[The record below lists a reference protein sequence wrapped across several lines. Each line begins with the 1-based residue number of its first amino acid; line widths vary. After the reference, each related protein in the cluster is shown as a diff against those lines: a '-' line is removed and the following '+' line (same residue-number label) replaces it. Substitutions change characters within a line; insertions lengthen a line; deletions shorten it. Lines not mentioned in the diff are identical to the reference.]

1 VTRTGTTESDDWL
14 RDLQEAA
21 VASQE
26 RLSVEDL
33 LTDLLDRVRVIL
45 SADTAAVLMVDEASG
60 QLVARAAAGLEEE
73 VRQGVHVP
81 LGVGFAGRIGLTR
94 RPVMLDRVDP
104 TTVSN
109 PILWEK
115 GIRVMLGVPLLAGN
129 RLLGV
134 LHVGRLEDHPFESS
148 DAELLRI
155 VAERVVAA
163 LEIRHLAI
171 ERAAASLLER
181 SLHPSTLPVCP
192 GLEFATRY
200 ITSDDRSVGGDWYD
214 VFTVPTGELW
224 MVVGDVA
231 GHGLNSAVVMG
242 RIKSTLRAYA
252 LAGGTPEQVLTWTDR
267 KIHHFEMDAV
277 ATAICAVSS
286 PPYARF
292 RVSRAGHPP
301 PVLAG
306 PESPAV
312 LVDSPVDPPLG
323 APLSTRSGFDV
334 EVPDGGVLVL
344 YTDGLFE
351 RRGEALDASLERL
364 RGSVRGDRPDT
375 VCRDVLRQLVGKSTP
390 EDDIAI
396 VAVQRKPGTSAA
408 CERAEANATRH

>member
-1 VTRTGTTESDDWL
+1 MTNPDSTDNPDWIRPLEEAVT
-14 RDLQEAA
+14 
-21 VASQE
+21 ASQE
-26 RLSVEDL
+26 RLGVEDL
-33 LTDLLDRVRVIL
+33 LNDLLDRVQTIL
-45 SADTAAVLMVDEASG
+45 LVDTAAVLMVDEASG
-60 QLVARAAAGLEEE
+60 QLVARAAIGLEEE
-73 VRQGVHVP
+73 VRQGVQVP
-81 LGVGFAGRIGLTR
+81 LGVGFAGRIALTR
-94 RPVMLDRVDP
+94 NPVMLDRVDS

-115 GIRVMLGVPLLAGN
+115 GVRVMLGVPLLAGN

-134 LHVGRLEDHPFESS
+134 LHVGRLEDQPFKSS

-163 LEIRHLAI
+163 IQVRHLAI
-171 ERAAASLLER
+171 ERAAAGLLER
-181 SLHPSTLPVCP
+181 SLHPGTLPVCP

-200 ITSDDRSVGGDWYD
+200 ITSDERTVGGDWYD
-214 VFTVPTGELW
+214 MFVVPSGELW

-231 GHGLNSAVVMG
+231 GHGLEAAVVMG

-252 LAGGTPEQVLTWTDR
+252 LLGGTPEAALTQTDH
-267 KIHHFEMDAV
+267 KVHHFEIDAI

-292 RVSRAGHPP
+292 RISRAGHPP
-301 PVLAG
+301 AVLAG
-306 PESPAV
+306 PEHPAV

-323 APLSTRSGFDV
+323 APAPLSTRSGFDV
-334 EVPDGGVLVL
+334 EVPEGGVLVL

-351 RRGEALDASLERL
+351 RRGERLDASLDRL
-364 RGSVRGDRPDT
+364 RGAVRAGPPNT

-390 EDDIAI
+390 NDDIAM
-396 VAVQRKPGTSAA
+396 VAVQRRPDT
-408 CERAEANATRH
+408 